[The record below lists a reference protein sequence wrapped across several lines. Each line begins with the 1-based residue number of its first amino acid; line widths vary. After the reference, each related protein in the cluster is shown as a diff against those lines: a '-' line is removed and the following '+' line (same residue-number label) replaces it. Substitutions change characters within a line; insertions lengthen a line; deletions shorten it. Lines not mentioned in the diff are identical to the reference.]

1 MCMMMMGLL
10 GGVMS
15 GIGAMQAANAQAAA
29 AKAQGQ
35 QYKME
40 GRYALA
46 KSSFDRDMAIER
58 GKVMGGQAVTGYSA
72 AGVDVASGTPSDKI
86 TFGIY
91 EPAVLEGN
99 LAKMEGKHRANQAFY
114 AAKIKNMEAASAKQ
128 AGIIGMMTPII
139 GAFGQM
145 GGGFR

>member
-1 MCMMMMGLL
+1 MMMMGLL

-46 KSSFDRDMAIER
+46 KSAFDRDRSIER
-58 GKVMGGQAVTGYSA
+58 GQVMGGQAVTGYSA

-99 LAKMEGKHRANQAFY
+99 LQKMEGKHRANQAFY
-114 AAKIKNMEAASAKQ
+114 AAKIKNMEAASARQ
-128 AGIIGMMTPII
+128 AGMINMLTPII